1 MKTFEIMN
9 LIVKISQNKDAVI
22 KTFLNNFFEH
32 YPQWSDS
39 EKKFFITSVAAAI
52 EKTHEGL
59 K

>member
-32 YPQWSDS
+32 YPDWT
-39 EKKFFITSVAAAI
+39 EENKKHFITSIAAAI
-52 EKTHEGL
+52 EKTQEGL